1 MGEGIIHSTDD
12 LIEVT
17 GDYNAYF
24 KRMVESGDWSEHGKM
39 HHKNFLNAKKS
50 MLEGIT
56 PCVIDNTNIK
66 ANEPKKYVKAALEMG
81 FADKNIRFEDV
92 GTGGLLAEGL
102 ANRNT
107 HNVGLETINRMI
119 ASHGGV
125 GPLTIK
131 NVMESKD
138 NNRKTKFAS
147 LVLDD
152 KSKSKLLNAVGHL
165 VPDGWKVFAHHMTIN
180 FGKGLSDD
188 LRGDLGSNQ
197 VIRAVAIGLSD
208 MALAVKVD
216 GYHSDNKTP
225 HVTIAVNVD
234 GGGKPVQSN
243 DITKWKS
250 MDNYIVL
257 SGIITEQIF
266 K

>member
-102 ANRNT
+102 AARNT
-107 HNVGLETINRMI
+107 HNVGLETINGMI

-125 GPLTIK
+125 GELTIK
-131 NVMESKD
+131 KVMESKD
-138 NNRKTKFAS
+138 RNRKTKFAS

-152 KSKSKLLNAVGHL
+152 KSKSKLLGAVGHL
-165 VPDGWKVFAHHMTIN
+165 IPEGWKVFAHHMTIN
-180 FGKGLSDD
+180 FGKGLPDN
-188 LRGDLGSNQ
+188 LRGDLGSTKN
-197 VIRAVAIGLSD
+197 IKAVAVGSSD
-208 MALAVKVD
+208 MALAVHVQ
-216 GYHSDNKTP
+216 GYHTDNKIA
-225 HVTIAVNVD
+225 HITIAVNVNA
-234 GGGKPVQSN
+234 GGKPVMSN
-243 DITKWKS
+243 DITEYKVLE
-250 MDNYIVL
+250 NYIVL